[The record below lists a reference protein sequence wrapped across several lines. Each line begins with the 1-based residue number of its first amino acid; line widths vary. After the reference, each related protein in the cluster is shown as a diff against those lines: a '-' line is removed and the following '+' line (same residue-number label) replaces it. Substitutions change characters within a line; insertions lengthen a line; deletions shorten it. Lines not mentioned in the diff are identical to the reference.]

1 MPHHGETILLHGLNE
16 VMVVGQVAGGCE
28 SSGKIIKDISLG
40 LQIVLEYLELILDF
54 LVICLID

>member
-1 MPHHGETILLHGLNE
+1 MPHHGETILLHGLKQ